1 MSALLRPTIH
11 SLWLCVLAPARSLDI
26 VRSYAF
32 GFLSLRAPSHSGVSS
47 PSLRALMNNP
57 G

>member
-1 MSALLRPTIH
+1 MPYLRPTIR
-11 SLWLCVLAPARSLDI
+11 SLWLCVLVPAPDI

-47 PSLRALMNNP
+47 PSLRALMNSP